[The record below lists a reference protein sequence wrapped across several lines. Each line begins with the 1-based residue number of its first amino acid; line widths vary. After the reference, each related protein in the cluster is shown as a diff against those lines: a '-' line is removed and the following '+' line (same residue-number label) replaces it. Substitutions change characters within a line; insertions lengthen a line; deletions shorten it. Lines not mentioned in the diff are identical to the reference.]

1 MKTLVVELHF
11 FPNIEYFK
19 KLYAA
24 DVVLFEGCES
34 FQKQSYRSRCKILGA
49 NGELNLSIPVNHGAN
64 RGLIQSTTIEYTQN
78 WVVPFWRTL
87 EASYRKS
94 PYFVYFEDI
103 FKPILFSE
111 TQSLFDLNLKIIKE
125 CCRFLNIEKEIQV
138 TSDYVEVY
146 EEEGIIDWR
155 NKIHPKKECLENSFQ
170 EYPQNFGTTF
180 VENLSI
186 IDLIMNEGPAAVMYL
201 MH

>member
-1 MKTLVVELHF
+1 MKTLVIELHF

-19 KLYAA
+19 KIYAA
-24 DVVLFEGCES
+24 DVILLEGCES

-49 NGELNLSIPVNHGAN
+49 NGEMNLSIPVNHGAN
-64 RGLIQSTTIEYTQN
+64 RGFIQSTTIEYTQS
-78 WVVPFWRTL
+78 WVVPLWRTL

-111 TQSLFDLNLKIIKE
+111 ITSLFELNVAVLKA
-125 CCRFLNIEKEIQV
+125 CCKFLNIEKEIQV
-138 TSDYVEVY
+138 TTDYLEVY
-146 EEEGIIDWR
+146 DGEEFIDWR
-155 NKIHPKKECLENSFQ
+155 NKIHPKKESLESSFQ

-186 IDLIMNEGPAAVMYL
+186 IDLIMNEGPAATMYL
-201 MH
+201 KH